1 MTGSRSI
8 GAVDRATGFNFPLRL
23 PRMSPIPELR
33 FEGVVLAA
41 GRSLR
46 MRTDK
51 ANLAWADGERLW
63 QRQWRILGEAGI
75 ARRWLSVR
83 SDQAW
88 VPADVAVVRDAVPD
102 AGPLAGM
109 LAAGAAGDGTHV
121 VVLAVDLPEVSVEW
135 VRGLMTRAKPGAG
148 VVGRWADGTYEPLA
162 ALYPRGWLE
171 EWRAAFGGAAHPPG
185 LQALLRTRAG
195 AGSVAII
202 PLGAEHKGWFRNA
215 NTPDDLRLST
225 KLPPGESSPD

>member
-1 MTGSRSI
+1 
-8 GAVDRATGFNFPLRL
+8 
-23 PRMSPIPELR
+23 MSPIPELR

-121 VVLAVDLPEVSVEW
+121 VVLAVDLPEVSAEW

>member
-135 VRGLMTRAKPGAG
+135 VWALMARAKPGCG
-148 VVGRWADGTYEPLA
+148 VVGRWLDGTYEPLA
-162 ALYPRGWLE
+162 ALYPREWLG
-171 EWRAAFGGAAHPPG
+171 EWRARFGIAASPPG
-185 LQALLRTRAG
+185 LQTLLREREEAG
-195 AGSVAII
+195 GVVVI
-202 PLGAEHKGWFRNA
+202 PLGPEHEPGFRNA
-215 NTPDDLRLST
+215 NTPEDLRPFPSPGARSA
-225 KLPPGESSPD
+225 LP

>member
-51 ANLAWADGERLW
+51 ANLTWADGERLW

-102 AGPLAGM
+102 AGPLAGL

-121 VVLAVDLPEVSVEW
+121 VVLAVDLPEVPVEW
-135 VRGLMTRAKPGAG
+135 VRTLMARAQPERG
-148 VVGRWADGTYEPLA
+148 VVGRWPDGTYEPLA
-162 ALYPRGWLE
+162 ALYPRGWLQ
-171 EWRAAFGGAAHPPG
+171 EWRAAFGSVVHPPG
-185 LQALLRTRAG
+185 LQALLRERAG
-195 AGSVAII
+195 TGGLDVI
-202 PLGAEHKGWFRNA
+202 PLGPERERWFRNA
-215 NTPDDLRLST
+215 NTPEDLRPRT
-225 KLPPGESSPD
+225 EPPAGSVPP

>member
-51 ANLAWADGERLW
+51 ANLTWADGERLW

-121 VVLAVDLPEVSVEW
+121 VVLAVDLPEVPVEW
-135 VRGLMTRAKPGAG
+135 VRTLMARAQPERG
-148 VVGRWADGTYEPLA
+148 VVGRWPDGTYEPLA
-162 ALYPRGWLE
+162 ALYPRGWLQ
-171 EWRAAFGGAAHPPG
+171 EWRAAFGSVVHPPG
-185 LQALLRTRAG
+185 LQALLRERAG
-195 AGSVAII
+195 TGGLDVI
-202 PLGAEHKGWFRNA
+202 PLGPERERWFRNA
-215 NTPDDLRLST
+215 NTPEDLRPRT
-225 KLPPGESSPD
+225 EPPAGSVPP

>member
-121 VVLAVDLPEVSVEW
+121 VVLAVDLPEVPVEW
-135 VRGLMTRAKPGAG
+135 VRTLMARAQPERG
-148 VVGRWADGTYEPLA
+148 VVGRWPDGTYEPLA
-162 ALYPRGWLE
+162 ALYPRGWLQ
-171 EWRAAFGGAAHPPG
+171 EWRAAFGSVVHPPG
-185 LQALLRTRAG
+185 LQALLRERAG
-195 AGSVAII
+195 TGGLDVI
-202 PLGAEHKGWFRNA
+202 PLGPERERWFRNA
-215 NTPDDLRLST
+215 NTPEDLRPRT
-225 KLPPGESSPD
+225 EPPAGSVPP